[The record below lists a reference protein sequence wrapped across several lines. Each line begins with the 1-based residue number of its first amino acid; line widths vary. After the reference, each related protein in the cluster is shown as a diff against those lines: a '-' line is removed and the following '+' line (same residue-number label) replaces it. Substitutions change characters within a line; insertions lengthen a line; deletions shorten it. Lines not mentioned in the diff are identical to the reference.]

1 MSTRDWGVSSPCA
14 QLVRRPCSTLQCQ
27 QQTFPAPA
35 YTGTPPMASP
45 LLGRIGLNFRT
56 GVNVYNAIEAGFTGA
71 RLRVCTHFDK
81 RRAITSAAFHPAQPA
96 KRAP

>member
-1 MSTRDWGVSSPCA
+1 MAGTGAGLGGSTTMPA
-14 QLVRRPCSTLQCQ
+14 LRRLCSTLQCQ

-56 GVNVYNAIEAGFTGA
+56 GVNVYNAIENGFTGA
-71 RLRVCTHFDK
+71 RACV
-81 RRAITSAAFHPAQPA
+81 SAVLVSASFVLYSCPAQPA
-96 KRAP
+96 RRAL